1 MRSLE
6 KPFLGRGWKFPIQ
19 VDATTGRV
27 RMSEGEEDI
36 EEAIRLIL
44 RTAKGERVMRADFGC
59 SLDRFVFDST
69 DETTLRLMESNIE
82 EAIRIWEPRVTDVE
96 IAAELDRRDSGK
108 LLIRID
114 YRVRSTNNLFNL
126 VYPFYLHEG
135 VK

>member
-1 MRSLE
+1 MD

-19 VDATTGRV
+19 VDPTTGRI
-27 RMSEGEEDI
+27 RMSEGDEDI
-36 EEAIRLIL
+36 SESIKIIL

-69 DETTLRLMESNIE
+69 DETTLHLLEANIE

-96 IAAELDRRDSGK
+96 IKAEPDRTDPGK
-108 LLIRID
+108 LLLHID

-126 VYPFYLHEG
+126 VYPFYLYEG
-135 VK
+135 VR

>member
-1 MRSLE
+1 MD

-19 VDATTGRV
+19 VDPVTGRI

-36 EEAIRLIL
+36 KESIMIIL
-44 RTAKGERVMRADFGC
+44 RTARGERVMRADFGC
-59 SLDRFVFDST
+59 SLDRFVFNTT
-69 DETTLRLMESNIE
+69 DETTLHLLAVNVE
-82 EAIRIWEPRVTDVE
+82 EAIRVWEPRVTDVD
-96 IAAELDRRDSGK
+96 IKAVVDKQDAGK
-108 LLIRID
+108 LMLHID